1 MDMNQYLSM
10 FIDES
15 NDHLQSLNENMLE
28 LEKAPDD
35 IGIVQV
41 IFRSAHTLKGMAATM
56 GFEDL
61 SSLTHQM
68 ENVLDLV
75 RNEKLKMQDHI
86 FDTLFK
92 SLDALQMMVQDIT
105 QGGDG
110 KADVQ
115 SIVASLQAIVRGEAP
130 GGTDSSASGQA
141 AQGAAAVHSGI
152 QLDEFQY
159 SVLEQSISEG
169 HKVLYIEVA
178 IREDC
183 QLKAARAYLVFDL
196 LERYGEIVKSHPSVQ
211 EIEQEKFD
219 RSFSLYYITQKD
231 ASELQS
237 MIVNLSEIESAQ
249 VLQLD
254 HETLNQLASGA
265 QEAAA
270 GAAEAP
276 TAEAA
281 AAADSKPAAASQ
293 ASSKPAASEAK
304 ASPRAGGGAAP
315 SRTIRVDIERLDVLM
330 NLLSELLIDR
340 SRLEQL
346 AHEIKRSDLTETVEH
361 MSRVGSDLQNIVL
374 KLRMVPIDTVFSRFP
389 RMVRDVAK
397 SLDKKIDLVIL
408 GAETELDRTV
418 IDEIGDPLVHLLRN
432 AVDHGVEPTAQRI
445 AAGKPETGTVQLRA
459 FHSGN
464 HVFIEIEDDG
474 GGIDREKI
482 LNKALKNGIVTQSEA
497 AAMTDEEVYMLLFAA
512 GFSTADV
519 ISDISGRGVGL
530 DVVRSKIESLSGEV
544 SVTSTLGK
552 GTKFSVQLPLTL
564 SIISAMLIK
573 VGSEKYAI
581 PLSSIVE
588 TAIIQRKQIR
598 SVHGYTM
605 VPYREAHIPL
615 MSLASLFEVR
625 DFDEEAEEETEIVV
639 IRKGDRLAA
648 LTVEDFIGQS
658 EIVIK
663 NLGKYLPPVQ
673 GVAGATILGDGQVA
687 LIIDPNAFIK

>member
-28 LEKAPDD
+28 LENNPED
-35 IGIVQV
+35 IAIVQV

-75 RNEKLKMQDHI
+75 RNGKLKMQDFI

-92 SLDALQMMVQDIT
+92 SLDALQSMVQDIT
-105 QGGDG
+105 QGGEG
-110 KADVQ
+110 KADVTA
-115 SIVASLQAIVRGEAP
+115 IVSSLQAIVKGDVVPSGTSSTSSEAQNS
-130 GGTDSSASGQA
+130 TSSLS
-141 AQGAAAVHSGI
+141 I

-159 SVLEQSISEG
+159 SVLQQSIAEG
-169 HKVLYIEVA
+169 HKVMYTTVS

-196 LERYGEIVKSHPSVQ
+196 LERYGEIVKSNPSVQ
-211 EIEQEKFD
+211 DIEQENFD

-231 ASELQS
+231 DAELRN
-237 MIVNLSEIESAQ
+237 MILNLSEIDVAEVTLLDLDTLSQLVTGVKETAATAVKTAPQQENQ
-249 VLQLD
+249 VKSD
-254 HETLNQLASGA
+254 KKP
-265 QEAAA
+265 EAAQDK
-270 GAAEAP
+270 G
-276 TAEAA
+276 
-281 AAADSKPAAASQ
+281 KPASK
-293 ASSKPAASEAK
+293 ASSP
-304 ASPRAGGGAAP
+304 AP
-315 SRTIRVDIERLDVLM
+315 SRTIRVDIDRLDVLM

-340 SRLEQL
+340 ARLEQL
-346 AHEIKRSDLTETVEH
+346 AHEVKRSDLTETVEH

-374 KLRMVPIDTVFSRFP
+374 KLRMVPVDTVFSRFP
-389 RMVRDVAK
+389 RMIRDLSK
-397 SLDKKIDLVIL
+397 SLDKKIDLVIS
-408 GAETELDRTV
+408 GAETEMDRTV

-432 AVDHGVEPTAQRI
+432 AVDHGVESTADRI
-445 AAGKPETGTVQLRA
+445 AAGKSDTGTVHLRA

-474 GGIDREKI
+474 SGINRDKV
-482 LNKALKNGIVTQSEA
+482 LSKALKNGIVSESEA
-497 AAMTDEEVYMLLFAA
+497 KTMSDEQIFMLLFAP
-512 GFSTADV
+512 GFSTAEVITDV
-519 ISDISGRGVGL
+519 SGRGVGL
-530 DVVRSKIESLSGEV
+530 DVVRSKIESLSGVV
-544 SVTSTLGK
+544 SVESKLGQ

-588 TAIIQRKQIR
+588 TGVVKREQVRN
-598 SVHGYTM
+598 VHGYTM
-605 VPYREAHIPL
+605 IPYRDAHIPL
-615 MSLASLFEVR
+615 MSLSKLFEISG
-625 DFDEEAEEETEIVV
+625 FDENTEEETEIVV
-639 IRKGDRLAA
+639 VRKGERLAA
-648 LTVEDFIGQS
+648 LAVEDFIGQN

-663 NLGKYLPPVQ
+663 NLGKYLPSIQ
-673 GVAGATILGDGQVA
+673 GIAGATILGDGQVA